1 MRERIHSDLTS
12 PAVETYR
19 TARNRVTEYPGTI
32 AAIVIGVGV
41 TAALLWAARRAGGWR
56 NLEDQALGTA
66 RQGYGDGG
74 GGPGRFA
81 CFGGGLGAAGEREF
95 VGEQAFHIR
104 PIGNRG
110 PLV

>member
-56 NLEDQALGTA
+56 NLQDQALDTA
-66 RQGYGDGG
+66 RQGYDYARDGYD
-74 GGPGRFA
+74 RA
-81 CFGGGLGAAGEREF
+81 RGAVKDRLQNAQQEYTR
-95 VGEQAFHIR
+95 
-104 PIGNRG
+104 
-110 PLV
+110 